1 MPLKTMAD
9 EQPTM
14 NLTSMIDVM
23 FLLVIF
29 FMVGTKFSDSERN
42 MSVRVPQV
50 TASGPIAA
58 APQKRVINITADG
71 RITLDQQ
78 AITLAELKARLQS
91 ARQEYAKLGVV
102 VRGDAH
108 ATHQSVANVLA
119 ACREAGV
126 SDLGIS
132 VRVAEGKSHSA
143 PR

>member
-1 MPLKTMAD
+1 MPLKTMVD

-29 FMVGTKFSDSERN
+29 FMVGTKFSDNERN
-42 MSVRVPQV
+42 LSVRVPQV

-58 APQKRVINITADG
+58 APQKRVINISADG
-71 RITLDQQ
+71 RITLDQK
-78 AITLAELKARLQS
+78 AITIIELKARLQA

-102 VRGDAH
+102 VRGDAQ
-108 ATHQSVANVLA
+108 ATHQNVASVLS
-119 ACREAGV
+119 ACREAGI

-132 VRVAEGKSHSA
+132 VRVADGKPGSA

>member
-1 MPLKTMAD
+1 MPLKTMVD
-9 EQPTM
+9 EQPSM

-50 TASGPIAA
+50 TASGPISA
-58 APQKRVINITADG
+58 APAKRVINIAADG
-71 RITLDQQ
+71 RITLDRQ
-78 AITLAELKARLQS
+78 AVTLAELKSKLQD
-91 ARQEYAKLGVV
+91 ARQEYARLGVV

-108 ATHQSVANVLA
+108 AAHQYVASVLA
-119 ACREAGV
+119 ACREAGI

-132 VRVAEGKSHSA
+132 VRVAEGNTTTQ
-143 PR
+143 R

>member
-9 EQPTM
+9 EQPSM

-29 FMVGTKFSDSERN
+29 FMVGTKFSDNERN

-58 APQKRVINITADG
+58 APQKRVINIAADG
-71 RITLDQQ
+71 RILLDRQSVSL
-78 AITLAELKARLQS
+78 TELKTQLQN
-91 ARQEYAKLGVV
+91 ARQEYARLGVM

-108 ATHQSVANVLA
+108 AAHQHVASVLA
-119 ACREAGV
+119 ACREAGI

-132 VRVAEGKSHSA
+132 VRVAEGENGTK
-143 PR
+143 R

>member
-9 EQPTM
+9 EQPSM

-50 TASGPIAA
+50 TASGPLSAS
-58 APQKRVINITADG
+58 PQKRVINIAADG
-71 RITLDQQ
+71 RITLDRK
-78 AITLAELKARLQS
+78 AVTLAELKAQLES
-91 ARQEYAKLGVV
+91 ARQEYARLGVI
-102 VRGDAH
+102 VRGDAQ
-108 ATHQSVANVLA
+108 AAHQNVASVLA
-119 ACREAGV
+119 VCREAGI

-132 VRVAEGKSHSA
+132 VRVAEGSSGAK
-143 PR
+143 R